1 MSIKTRKY
9 IYRVMMALGV
19 FLTGVG
25 IVKHEIVAAA
35 MPLITAVLALADA
48 NVPDEETGDA
58 DSW

>member
-48 NVPDEETGDA
+48 NVPDEVTGDA
-58 DSW
+58 DSR

>member
-9 IYRVMMALGV
+9 IYRIMMALGV

-35 MPLITAVLALADA
+35 MPLITAVLALADTH
-48 NVPDEETGDA
+48 VPDEDDNADA
-58 DSW
+58 R

>member
-48 NVPDEETGDA
+48 NVPDEDA
-58 DSW
+58 DADAR

>member
-25 IVKHEIVAAA
+25 IVKQEIVAAA
-35 MPLITAVLALADA
+35 MPLITAVMALADA

-58 DSW
+58 DSR

>member
-19 FLTGVG
+19 LLTGVG

>member
-58 DSW
+58 DSR

>member
-25 IVKHEIVAAA
+25 IIKQEIVAAA
-35 MPLITAVLALADA
+35 MPLITAVLAMADA
-48 NVPDEETGDA
+48 NVPGEETGDA
-58 DSW
+58 DSR

>member
-19 FLTGVG
+19 LLTGVG
-25 IVKHEIVAAA
+25 IVKQEIVAAA

-48 NVPDEETGDA
+48 NVPDEDA
-58 DSW
+58 DADAR

>member
-48 NVPDEETGDA
+48 NVPDEDDNADA
-58 DSW
+58 R

>member
-9 IYRVMMALGV
+9 IYRIMMALGV

-25 IVKHEIVAAA
+25 IVKQEIIAAA

-48 NVPDEETGDA
+48 NVPDEETSDA
-58 DSW
+58 DAR

>member
-1 MSIKTRKY
+1 MSIKSRKY
-9 IYRVMMALGV
+9 IYRIMMALGV

-48 NVPDEETGDA
+48 NVPDEEMGDGNA
-58 DSW
+58 R

>member
-48 NVPDEETGDA
+48 NVPDENDNA
-58 DSW
+58 NAR

>member
-58 DSW
+58 DAW

>member
-19 FLTGVG
+19 LLTGVG

-58 DSW
+58 DAR

>member
-9 IYRVMMALGV
+9 IYRIMMALGV

-25 IVKHEIVAAA
+25 IVKQEIVAAA
-35 MPLITAVLALADA
+35 MPLITAVMALADA

-58 DSW
+58 DAR

>member
-19 FLTGVG
+19 LLTGVG
-25 IVKHEIVAAA
+25 VIKHEIVAAA

-48 NVPDEETGDA
+48 NVPDEETGNA
-58 DSW
+58 DSR

>member
-19 FLTGVG
+19 LLTGVG
-25 IVKHEIVAAA
+25 IVKQEIVAAA
-35 MPLITAVLALADA
+35 MPLVTAVLALADA

-58 DSW
+58 DSR